1 MFRLGRRVIASSALA
16 LALGAATTVA
26 HADTAAQVLPVS
38 VNNPYG
44 LPGSTVF
51 TRFTMDFSALYNL
64 VSFDMWLDYAPGQ
77 LTFDQNASSLQYG
90 SDAPV
95 NLLDAMQ
102 ALAAIAPMEGVVNP
116 LVVDQPGQFSASFF
130 LPFGTLALEQPV
142 TLHAAFSIDASVP
155 LGTPTQVHFHGLASQ
170 ELPELGLSDDSFS
183 RYATVSVSAIPEPA
197 HWLMLVLG
205 LTTIALA
212 GRRRI
217 KYRF

>member
-1 MFRLGRRVIASSALA
+1 
-16 LALGAATTVA
+16 
-26 HADTAAQVLPVS
+26 
-38 VNNPYG
+38 
-44 LPGSTVF
+44 
-51 TRFTMDFSALYNL
+51 
-64 VSFDMWLDYAPGQ
+64 
-77 LTFDQNASSLQYG
+77 LQYG

-142 TLHAAFSIDASVP
+142 TLHAAFTIDASVP

-170 ELPELGLSDDSFS
+170 ELPEFDLSDDSFS